1 MKKALAVLMALALV
15 LAMAACGNNPI
26 PTKAPTNAET
36 QAPAPSETQKPA
48 ETTAEVKPA
57 ETTPEETAPAETT
70 PEETKAP
77 ETTPEATTEPETTP
91 AETTP
96 EETTPAETTPA
107 ETEPAETTPADTQ
120 PVDADKADYYA
131 NHYLGTEDMKPR
143 SGNLRAT
150 MLANDEALYS
160 MAYGTGVLVME
171 SKDGMI
177 ELYQKDKLLYAHIL
191 LKPADGSEGEESW
204 KVCQIPEEENPFEN
218 FGSMSAEELFE
229 GAEES
234 SAVMTYQR
242 SYMEDGVEYDVVLAV
257 PPEDEMDPDEP
268 MEMIMTILA
277 DTHEVVSMEVVM
289 SDPENPDVK
298 QTQKMEFLEED
309 ALAMPE
315 NIQAEEAPYEET
327 LMTLFM
333 AMMSL
338 MSSTGLLD

>member
-15 LAMAACGNNPI
+15 LAMAACGNNII

-77 ETTPEATTEPETTP
+77 ETTPEATKEPETTP

-131 NHYLGTEDMKPR
+131 NHYLGTEDMKPLGD
-143 SGNLRAT
+143 SLRAT
-150 MLANDEALYS
+150 MLVNDEAIYS
-160 MAYGTGVLVME
+160 MAYGAGVLIME

-177 ELYQKDKLLYAHIL
+177 ELYQQDKQLYAHIL

-229 GAEES
+229 GAEEG
-234 SAVMTYQR
+234 SAVLTYQR

-257 PPEDEMDPDEP
+257 PPEDEMDPEEP
-268 MEMIMTILA
+268 QEMIMIIRA
-277 DTHEVVSMEVVM
+277 DTHEVVSMEMVM

-298 QTQKMEFLEED
+298 QAQKMEFLED
-309 ALAMPE
+309 NALAMPE
-315 NIQAEEAPYEET
+315 NIQAEEAEYEET
-327 LMTLFM
+327 IMALFM
-333 AMMSL
+333 AMMKL
-338 MSSTGLLD
+338 MSGTGLLD